1 MLDFLHA
8 YKRYDPAAKSILEIA
23 LLYPGPKA
31 VLFHRIAHAL
41 YAAKLFFLAR
51 FVAEISRWMTG
62 IEIHPGARLGKRL
75 VIDHGFGVV
84 IGETAEVGDDCMY
97 WKPEK
102 GFRIQTQSDS
112 PIGGGLGGSSSL
124 TISIIHAFATW
135 LEKKFSPA
143 AAVKLAS
150 NLEAQLL
157 RTPTGTQ
164 DYYPPI
170 HGGLLALQYDVDDC
184 HIEKLPFPGQIFE
197 DQFLLVYT
205 GQPHHSGMNNWQ
217 VLKDIID
224 GNKNTFQI
232 LQNLEQVSLEMQHE
246 LKNKNWQALPQLFSR
261 EYENRTALSSAFTS
275 DKIRELNALA
285 LKSGAMAVKICGAG
299 GGGCVLVWAEKGK
312 KQTLAQSLQKQGF
325 QVLTSKP
332 VEHGIEIKIL

>member
-1 MLDFLHA
+1 MKKIQVKAPTRVDLAGGTLDLWPLYCFLTKPYTINLA
-8 YKRYDPAAKSILEIA
+8 IDIYTRCEIEERNDKKILVSIPNLNFEKEYLNLAQALEANDEAVSILR
-23 LLYPGPKA
+23 PH
-31 VLFHRIAHAL
+31 FQ
-41 YAAKLFFLAR
+41 
-51 FVAEISRWMTG
+51 
-62 IEIHPGARLGKRL
+62 
-75 VIDHGFGVV
+75 
-84 IGETAEVGDDCMY
+84 Y